1 MEVQTIGNYISSK
14 YLSRNT
20 CQKNKITV
28 LSCILLIWALVCLQN
43 IIKLCEVFDKPE
55 ALTALSPSKVMSC
68 DIINMT

>member
-1 MEVQTIGNYISSK
+1 MEVQTTGNYISSK
-14 YLSRNT
+14 YLSGNT

-28 LSCILLIWALVCLQN
+28 LSCILLTWALVCLQN

>member
-1 MEVQTIGNYISSK
+1 MEVQTTGNYVSSK
-14 YLSRNT
+14 YLSGNK

-28 LSCILLIWALVCLQN
+28 LSCILLIWALVCLQ